1 MSLAAVCSSC
11 HEDIRRKTSG
21 SVINTTL
28 SLTVVWRGTSWFLV
42 AYCFILS
49 FHVVHALDVVDAQWS
64 KSHLTRFTRKVKN

>member
-1 MSLAAVCSSC
+1 MKNIRLSNKYHVIANRGMAWPLVAV
-11 HEDIRRKTSG
+11 G
-21 SVINTTL
+21 SRI
-28 SLTVVWRGTSWFLV
+28 V